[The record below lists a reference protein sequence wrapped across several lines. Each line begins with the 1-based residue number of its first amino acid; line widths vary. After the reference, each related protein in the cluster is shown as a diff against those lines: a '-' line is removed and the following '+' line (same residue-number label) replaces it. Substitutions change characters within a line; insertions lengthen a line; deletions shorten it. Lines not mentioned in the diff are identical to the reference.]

1 MTNGKNDSIFDPER
15 GPGEQGGEAPAAP
28 ERETDCIEINA
39 DPLAAAEAEIAR
51 LKDQLL
57 RALAETENLR
67 RRAEREREDTA
78 KYAIAGF
85 AREILAVGD
94 NLHLALAN
102 IPAEARAADKWLDNL
117 AVGVEVTER
126 ELLAVFE
133 RLWERAVVFFVGIR
147 RIDPLGEP
155 FDPNY
160 HQAMTE
166 IPGTGKPAGTVVQVM
181 RSGYVIHDR
190 LLRPAMV
197 AVAKG
202 DAAET
207 APQVDTTA

>member
-1 MTNGKNDSIFDPER
+1 MDGKDEKFPANNNDRSASGAE
-15 GPGEQGGEAPAAP
+15 GGTGAEPDAMPFEAQ
-28 ERETDCIEINA
+28 
-39 DPLAAAEAEIAR
+39 DPLAAAKEEIAR

-57 RALAETENLR
+57 RAMAETENLR

-78 KYAIAGF
+78 KYAISGF

-94 NLHLALAN
+94 NLHLALSN

-117 AVGVEVTER
+117 AVGVEATER
-126 ELLAVFE
+126 ELLAIFE
-133 RLWERAVVFFVGIR
+133 RFGIR

-166 IPGTGKPAGTVVQVM
+166 IAGTGKPAGTVVEVM

-202 DAAET
+202 EADET
-207 APQVDTTA
+207 PPQVDTTA

>member
-1 MTNGKNDSIFDPER
+1 MTDGKDDTIPDVKS
-15 GPGEQGGEAPAAP
+15 GAP
-28 ERETDCIEINA
+28 EAGGTGHARDSQPEAMPFEAA
-39 DPLAAAEAEIAR
+39 DPLAAAKDEIAR

-57 RALAETENLR
+57 RAMAETENLR

-117 AVGVEVTER
+117 AVGVEATER

-133 RLWERAVVFFVGIR
+133 RFGIR

-155 FDPNY
+155 FDPNF

-166 IPGTGKPAGTVVQVM
+166 VPGSGKPAGTVVEVL

-202 DAAET
+202 DAAGE
-207 APQVDTTA
+207 APQIDTTV

>member
-15 GPGEQGGEAPAAP
+15 ETDESAP
-28 ERETDCIEINA
+28 EAGQTPPS
-39 DPLAAAEAEIAR
+39 DPLAAAQDEIAR

-57 RALAETENLR
+57 RAIAETENLR
-67 RRAEREREDTA
+67 RRGEREREDTA

-117 AVGVEVTER
+117 AVGVEATER

-133 RLWERAVVFFVGIR
+133 RFGIR

-166 IPGTGKPAGTVVQVM
+166 VPGTGKPAGTVVQVM

>member
-1 MTNGKNDSIFDPER
+1 MTNGKNDSIFDPE
-15 GPGEQGGEAPAAP
+15 QGGAKEDAP
-28 ERETDCIEINA
+28 ETA
-39 DPLAAAEAEIAR
+39 PTDPLAAAEAEIAR

-117 AVGVEVTER
+117 AVGVEATER

-133 RLWERAVVFFVGIR
+133 RFGIR

-166 IPGTGKPAGTVVQVM
+166 VPGTGKPAGTVVQVM

>member
-1 MTNGKNDSIFDPER
+1 MTDGKDDTIVGAASGGT
-15 GPGEQGGEAPAAP
+15 GPGSEPDAMPFEA
-28 ERETDCIEINA
+28 A
-39 DPLAAAEAEIAR
+39 DPLAAAEAEMVR
-51 LKDQLL
+51 LKDQAL
-57 RALAETENLR
+57 RAMAETENLR

-94 NLHLALAN
+94 NLHLALTN

-117 AVGVEVTER
+117 AVGVEATER

-133 RLWERAVVFFVGIR
+133 RFGIH

-166 IPGTGKPAGTVVQVM
+166 VAGTGKPAGTVVEVM
-181 RSGYVIHDR
+181 RAGYVIHDR

-202 DAAET
+202 EAET
-207 APQVDTTA
+207 SQVDTTV